1 MNLTKKELQRGKI
14 AYIAEAALEYL
25 ISILVASSFLAKLTS
40 ELGFSDSLTGI
51 LSSIISLGCLFQLGS
66 LFIHP
71 KRSRPFVIALS
82 VLNQLLFLFLYV
94 IPVLPMQ
101 KSAKT
106 VIFVAVILLAY
117 LVYYLAHPKKINW
130 LMSLVDDGERGR
142 FTANKEIV
150 SLIAGTVFSLAMGA
164 VVDAFSERG
173 QMRSALVVS
182 AIVILVLT
190 VGHTVSMLLSPEP
203 EIAAKKKSSLR
214 ENLPKLLRNKDY
226 RRTIVLFLL
235 YYVATYA
242 TTPFFGTYQIG
253 ELGLSMTLIFLLT
266 NCGSLSRIFVSRFW
280 GRYADKN
287 SFLKMLLYCFVF
299 LALAFLSTALAM
311 PATGTVA
318 FLLYFLFHGI
328 ASGGINSALTNL
340 VFDYTSH
347 EERADALAISQA
359 IAGTVGFLTSL
370 AVSPL
375 VTLIQK
381 NGNRVLG
388 IPMYAQQLLS
398 VVSLLVVVGAI
409 LYILH
414 ALKRKSTHQEASS
427 KSANSL

>member
-14 AYIAEAALEYL
+14 AYIVEAALEYL
-25 ISILVASSFLAKLTS
+25 ISILVAGSFLAKLTA

-66 LFIHP
+66 LFIHRR
-71 KRSRPFVIALS
+71 RSKPFVIALS
-82 VLNQLLFLFLYV
+82 ILNQLLFLFLYV
-94 IPVLPMQ
+94 TPVIPLG
-101 KSAKT
+101 KEAKT
-106 VIFVAVILLAY
+106 AVFIAVIILAY
-117 LVYYLAHPKKINW
+117 LTYYLAHPKKINW
-130 LMSLVDDGERGR
+130 LMSLVGDGERGR

-150 SLIAGTVFSLAMGA
+150 SLIAGTIFSLSMGA
-164 VVDAFSERG
+164 VVDAFSEKG
-173 QMRSALVVS
+173 EMRSALIVS
-182 AIVILVLT
+182 AIVIFVLT

-203 EIAAKKKSSLR
+203 EGTSERKSSLR
-214 ENLPKLLRNKDY
+214 ENLPRLLRNKDY

-253 ELGLSMTLIFLLT
+253 ELGLSLTLVFVLT
-266 NCGSLSRIFVSRFW
+266 NFGSISRICVSRFW

-299 LALAFLSTALAM
+299 LALAFLSTALAV

-318 FLLYFLFHGI
+318 FLLYFIFHGI

-381 NGNRVLG
+381 SGNRVLG
-388 IPMYAQQLLS
+388 IPIYAQQLLS
-398 VVSLLVVVGAI
+398 VISLLVIVGAI
-409 LYILH
+409 LYILRTC
-414 ALKRKSTHQEASS
+414 KREGVSNTS
-427 KSANSL
+427 KTAD

>member
-14 AYIAEAALEYL
+14 AYIAEAGLEYL
-25 ISILVASSFLAKLTS
+25 ISILVAGSFLAKLTK
-40 ELGFSDSLTGI
+40 EIGFSDSLTGI

-66 LFIHP
+66 IFVHP
-71 KRSRPFVIALS
+71 RRSKPFVLALS
-82 VLNQLLFLFLYV
+82 VINQLLFLFLYV
-94 IPVLPMQ
+94 IPVLPMGGG
-101 KSAKT
+101 AKT
-106 VIFVAVILLAY
+106 AIFVCAILLAY
-117 LVYYLAHPKKINW
+117 LTYYLAHPKKINW
-130 LMSLVDDGERGR
+130 LMSLVGDGERGR

-150 SLIAGTVFSLAMGA
+150 SLIVGTVFSISMGA
-164 VVDAFSERG
+164 VVDAFFEQGNIRIAFLL
-173 QMRSALVVS
+173 SA
-182 AIVILVLT
+182 AVIFVLMLA
-190 VGHTVSMLLSPEP
+190 HTASMLLAPEAQR
-203 EIAAKKKSSLR
+203 EAQSKSTLR
-214 ENLPKLLRNKDY
+214 KNLPKLLKNKGYRN
-226 RRTIVLFLL
+226 TIVLFLF

-242 TTPFFGTYQIG
+242 TTPFLGTYKNE
-253 ELGLSMTLIFLLT
+253 ELGLSLTVVFILT
-266 NCGSLSRIFVSRFW
+266 NCGSISRICVSRFW

-287 SFLKMLLYCFVF
+287 SFLKMLLYCFGF
-299 LALAFLSTALAM
+299 LALAFLSSALAM

-359 IAGTVGFLTSL
+359 VAGTAGFLTTL

-375 VTLIQK
+375 ITLIQE

-398 VVSLLVVVGAI
+398 LISLLVIVGAI
-409 LYILH
+409 LYIVR
-414 ALKRKSTHQEASS
+414 ALKKKESGASVD
-427 KSANSL
+427 N